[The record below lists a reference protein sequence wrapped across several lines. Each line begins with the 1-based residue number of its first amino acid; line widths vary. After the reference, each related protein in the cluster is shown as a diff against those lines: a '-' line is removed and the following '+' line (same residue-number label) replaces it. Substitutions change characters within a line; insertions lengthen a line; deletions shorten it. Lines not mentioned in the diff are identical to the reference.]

1 MMNCPYLK
9 RKGLC
14 LPLLR
19 LTVIALLTILL
30 FSGPGKT
37 IVQAQAANG
46 ISQPASGETVAG
58 VVRVVGTAV
67 HPDYL
72 RYELAFRYVSD
83 PTADWIVFADGG
95 QPVQQGT
102 LALWDTTVGRS
113 IGAPVFPDGQY
124 QLRLRVVRTDFNY
137 DEYFVTDLTVANDQ
151 PTPTPT
157 EEPEAAETPP
167 AVPPVTPGEGVGT
180 AVFQQPTP
188 LPSLTPFPTP
198 THPPAAVETGDAPI
212 TAPAASGGGLFDQL
226 AAIDTGQFA
235 RAFWGGVRITGLI
248 FAAMGLYLIVRWAL
262 RWAWRWF
269 WQWREKQKQDA
280 DKEEI

>member
-9 RKGLC
+9 RKGRC
-14 LPLLR
+14 LPILR
-19 LTVIALLTILL
+19 LSIIALLTILPL
-30 FSGPGKT
+30 IGLGKR
-37 IVQAQAANG
+37 VALAQPANG
-46 ISQPASGETVAG
+46 ISQPASGETVVG
-58 VVRVVGTAV
+58 VVTVVGTAV

-102 LALWDTTVGRS
+102 LALWDTTVGRAV
-113 IGAPVFPDGQY
+113 GAPVFPDGQY

-157 EEPEAAETPP
+157 DEPEAAETPP
-167 AVPPVTPGEGVGT
+167 PVLPVAPGEGEGT

-198 THPPAAVETGDAPI
+198 TRPPAAAETPSGLAAAP
-212 TAPAASGGGLFDQL
+212 TEAGGGLFDQV

-235 RAFWGGVRITGLI
+235 RAFWGGVQITGLI
-248 FAAMGLYLIVRWAL
+248 FAAMGLYLLVRWAL
-262 RWAWRWF
+262 RWGWRSF
-269 WQWREKQKQDA
+269 WQWREKQKQDT
-280 DKEEI
+280 D